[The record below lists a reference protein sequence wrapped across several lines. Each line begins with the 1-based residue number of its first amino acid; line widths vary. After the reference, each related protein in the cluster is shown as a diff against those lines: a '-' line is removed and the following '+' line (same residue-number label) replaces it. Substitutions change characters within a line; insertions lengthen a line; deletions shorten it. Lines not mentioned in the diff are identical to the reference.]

1 MGINSQFQ
9 TVIYNKFTG
18 DIIRCAP
25 NQYIKSKDR
34 FSKLMAPNGVADLR
48 FFYWHSA
55 MPVDPAV
62 FKVFVS
68 SPGSPPRLV
77 SNAGDDATLLFL
89 EKEANFTFEHYRKV
103 AIVFEGGMGDYL
115 DQADVVIALHKKHP
129 EILLTCLVD
138 MTRAGALQ
146 MLEGLDGVSLKPI
159 NDIGGGRSARI
170 EFSSITKVSP
180 AYPPGGKNGVYSAI
194 AGLDQPAHRC
204 EFALPSAALLR
215 AKQLLEARIPGGY
228 TKLVALHTMS
238 GNTNTKSIVPSR
250 VGRLIAPLLKTKG
263 VYVLHFGG
271 AGETPFDHPRV
282 ISLQGSLSWVDVVCT
297 MSFCDACL
305 CIDSAIM
312 HIAQHLG
319 LRTLALWGP
328 TVPGHILGEDSGV
341 TCIRSTATC
350 RGCNQYDCDH
360 WSCMDQFDSRRLTLA
375 TQKLIRGTNAKILP
389 DDVD

>member
-146 MLEGLDGVSLKPI
+146 MLEGLDGVSLKPM

-170 EFSSITKVSP
+170 KFSSITRISP
-180 AYPPGGKNGVYSAI
+180 AYPSGGKNGVYSAI

-215 AKQLLEARIPGGY
+215 ARQLLEARIPGGY

-238 GNTNTKSIVPSR
+238 GNTNTKSLTPSDALQ
-250 VGRLIAPLLKTKG
+250 LIAPLLKDKDLFF
-263 VYVLHFGG
+263 LHLGG
-271 AGETPFDHPRV
+271 AGEGSIDHPQV
-282 ISLQGSLSWVDVVCT
+282 ISLQGQLSWEKVVYIMAC
-297 MSFCDACL
+297 CDGCV

-312 HIAQHLG
+312 HIAQHLMIP
-319 LRTLALWGP
+319 TVSFWGP
-328 TVPGHILGEDSGV
+328 TLPGIILSTDPGV
-341 TCIRSTATC
+341 ASVVTTAPC
-350 RGCNQYDCDH
+350 RGCGGYECGHHDC
-360 WSCMDQFDSRRLTLA
+360 MVRFDKKEVNREFRKLLNRMKGG
-375 TQKLIRGTNAKILP
+375 TQK
-389 DDVD
+389 